1 MKFSEL
7 TDKDMK
13 DRARGEE
20 INLEKGAFIRLPNP
34 FSKDTMK
41 FRVLGGQWAFFSQ
54 VWFDVVTPNGRSVKI
69 PVFATNVNPATGEII
84 GECPFVELSG
94 QRQHIKAALN
104 VLPYEAWVPA
114 PPRPKI
120 SLFTKLWIKVKRLFG
135 WKPKKEPKPKH
146 ITIRIGEDPDQTP
159 VRVIQLPAHVLHA
172 LTEQLTMLRAGPTN
186 AQVKVTSLNNI
197 YPAYAVGVRLVEAQR
212 QELEYPRWD
221 IRSYYTI
228 SRTESDINKQLKFL
242 REGMAR
248 KQKSEKV
255 EDAMMD
261 DDGDD

>member
-7 TDKDMK
+7 SAKAMK
-13 DRARGEE
+13 DRSRAEE
-20 INLEKGAFIRLPNP
+20 ISLEKGAFIILPNP
-34 FSKDTMK
+34 FSKETMK
-41 FRVLGGQWAFFSQ
+41 FRVLGQWAFFSQ

-69 PVFATNVNPATGEII
+69 PVFATNVNPATGEIT

-120 SLFTKLWIKVKRLFG
+120 SLVNKLWIKVKRLFG

-146 ITIRIGEDPDQTP
+146 TTIRIGEDPDQTP
-159 VRVIQLPAHVLHA
+159 VRVIQLTASVTHMLA
-172 LTEQLTMLRAGPTN
+172 EQLTVLRAGPTN
-186 AQVKVTSLNNI
+186 AQVNVISLGNI
-197 YPAYAVGVRLVEAQR
+197 YPAYKVGVRLVEAQR

-228 SRTESDINKQLKFL
+228 SRSESDIRKQLEFL
-242 REGMAR
+242 KKGMER
-248 KQKSEKV
+248 KQKSEKI
-255 EDAMMD
+255 EDDMMD
-261 DDGDD
+261 GNTEDN